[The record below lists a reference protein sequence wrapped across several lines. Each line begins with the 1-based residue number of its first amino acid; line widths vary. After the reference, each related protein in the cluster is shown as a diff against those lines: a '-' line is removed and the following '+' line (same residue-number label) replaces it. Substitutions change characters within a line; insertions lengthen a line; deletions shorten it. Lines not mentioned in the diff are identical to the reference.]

1 MTKLVDPEI
10 RPLDTFELAE
20 LWRQAMP
27 WIPGMKSFDVQ
38 DNLFGGGRDDGDIS
52 FRLEGKDEAQL
63 VAAAKE
69 LKAKLN
75 TLKGVGDVNDSR
87 QSSAKEVQFELKPQ
101 AYGLGLT
108 LANIAS
114 QVGNSFYGLE
124 AQRIL
129 RNGEEIKVMLRY
141 PEEQR
146 NSIAQ
151 VSEVMILTPQGAEV
165 PLSEVAEIKV
175 TQGVNG
181 IRRENGNRTINVW
194 GSVDADQAEPFKLAE
209 EIRDNFMPE
218 LLKKYPRVKSEVSGN
233 IQEQMDS
240 AKTQLRDFIIS
251 LLIIYSLLAIPLKS
265 YSQPFMIMAVIPF
278 GVIGSVLGHMIMG
291 IDLSALS
298 LFGIIAAAGV
308 VVNDSLVMVDYI
320 NKSREAG
327 IEMKRAVLE
336 AGCRRFRAIMLT
348 SLTTF
353 IGLMPIMTE
362 TSMQAKMVIPM
373 ATSLAF
379 GVLFATVVT
388 LMLIPCLYLAIEDIK
403 KLVGSKSRV
412 SIEGNLDMQPE
423 PIK

>member
-10 RPLDTFELAE
+10 RPIDAFALAE
-20 LWRQAMP
+20 RWREAMP
-27 WIPGMKSFDVQ
+27 LIAGMKSFEIR
-38 DNLFGGGRDDGDIS
+38 DNLFGSRRDDGDIS
-52 FRLEGKDEAQL
+52 FRLEGKNEQQL
-63 VAAAKE
+63 IAASNE
-69 LKAKLN
+69 LKDKLN
-75 TLKGVGDVNDSR
+75 RLKGVGDVNTSR
-87 QSSAKEVQFELKPQ
+87 QSSAKEVQLELKPQ

-108 LANIAS
+108 LADIAS
-114 QVGNSFYGLE
+114 QVANSFYGLE

-129 RNGEEIKVMLRY
+129 RNGEEIRVMLRY
-141 PEEQR
+141 PELQR

-151 VSEVMILTPQGAEV
+151 VSSVLIKTPQGAEV
-165 PLSEVAEIKV
+165 PLSEVAHITV

-181 IRRENGNRTINVW
+181 IRRESGNRTINVW
-194 GSVDADQAEPFKLAE
+194 ASVDVEQAEPFKLAQD
-209 EIRDNFMPE
+209 IRDNFMPQ
-218 LLKKYPRVKSEVSGN
+218 LLKKYPQVKSEVAGN

-251 LLIIYSLLAIPLKS
+251 MLLIYSLLAIPLKS
-265 YSQPFMIMAVIPF
+265 YSQPLMIMAVIPF
-278 GVIGSVLGHMIMG
+278 GIIGSVLGHMIMD
-291 IDLSALS
+291 IDLSTLS

-320 NKSREAG
+320 NKSRESG
-327 IEMKRAVLE
+327 IPMKMAVTD

-362 TSMQAKMVIPM
+362 TSMQAQMVIPM

-388 LMLIPCLYLAIEDIK
+388 LMLTPCLYLAIEDIK
-403 KLVGSKSRV
+403 RLIVGTSRT
-412 SIEGNLDMQPE
+412 SHDDGAIAS
-423 PIK
+423 